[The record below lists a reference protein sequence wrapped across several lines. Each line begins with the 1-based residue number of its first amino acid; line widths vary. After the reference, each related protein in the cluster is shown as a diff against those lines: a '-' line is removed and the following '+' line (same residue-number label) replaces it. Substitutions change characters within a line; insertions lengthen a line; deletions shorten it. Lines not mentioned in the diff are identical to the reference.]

1 MFATE
6 SQKRFLIPLALLSL
20 DHGAP
25 LADDR
30 IPEDLLLAGRCQRT
44 VPTDLLISEHLA
56 SVVGKA
62 SSRRLEP
69 DRRRYGQL
77 PLLLVVNVGL
87 FKLFGVAQQTLVANR
102 LRHET
107 AMLLCLEHA
116 TVHRSL
122 WGTKLDLFEKL
133 VPGERRHHV
142 LLYGLR
148 ESGGCVLLKESSKL

>member
-1 MFATE
+1 M
-6 SQKRFLIPLALLSL
+6 ALLSL

-30 IPEDLLLAGRCQRT
+30 IPEDLLLAGRRQRT

-56 SVVGKA
+56 AVVGIA

-69 DRRRYGQL
+69 DRRGDGQL

-102 LRHET
+102 L
-107 AMLLCLEHA
+107 
-116 TVHRSL
+116 
-122 WGTKLDLFEKL
+122 
-133 VPGERRHHV
+133 
-142 LLYGLR
+142 
-148 ESGGCVLLKESSKL
+148 